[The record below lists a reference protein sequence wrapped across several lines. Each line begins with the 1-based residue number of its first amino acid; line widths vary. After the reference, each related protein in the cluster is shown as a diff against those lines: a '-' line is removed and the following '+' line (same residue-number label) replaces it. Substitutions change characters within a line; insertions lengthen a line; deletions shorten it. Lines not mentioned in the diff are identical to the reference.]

1 MFGNR
6 VHLTI
11 PLHLPYV
18 VFSHAKYRALS
29 SLIVFLVLIVAG
41 TLLLVYPNLQHASDL
56 KEQISKTKQDIKARK
71 NLLIQQTKL
80 LELQQHLKRVLMPF
94 VINEP
99 DYLVTTNLIT
109 QIENW
114 SKQHNLLLNKV
125 VWGQLKQDDDKKTQ
139 AVSLYF
145 TGTYQQLINLFEYI
159 GQYYGLVAISEFNIH
174 SDSNS
179 YKGNN
184 TVEQISLDLN
194 LDIVMLNM
202 DWD

>member
-41 TLLLVYPNLQHASDL
+41 TLLLVYPNLQNTSDL
-56 KEQISKTKQDIKARK
+56 KEQISKTKQDIKTRK
-71 NLLIQQTKL
+71 KHLIQQTKL

-114 SKQHNLLLNKV
+114 SKQNNLLLNKV
-125 VWGQLKQDDDKKTQ
+125 VWGQLKQNDEQKTQ

-159 GQYYGLVAISEFNIH
+159 GQYYGLVAISEFNMH

-179 YKGNN
+179 NSGNN
-184 TVEQISLDLN
+184 TAAQISLDLN